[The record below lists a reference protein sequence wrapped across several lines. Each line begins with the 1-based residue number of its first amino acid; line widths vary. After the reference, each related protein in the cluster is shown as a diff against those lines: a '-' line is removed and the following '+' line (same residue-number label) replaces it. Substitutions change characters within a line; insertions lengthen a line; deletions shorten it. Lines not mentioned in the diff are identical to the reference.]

1 MGCPN
6 TGNRLV
12 WPTGHHARGGHGD
25 LGWGW
30 GRGEPGSLNDCG
42 TDLPCPLLTAL
53 CMDEKEASVTWAPVM
68 LSTQSRVHCGGRSR
82 LIKRWEGFGKQKG
95 VHWNQ
100 VYYLLSARPCTGC
113 LTRVITTNFHK
124 LGGMYYYH
132 MHCTDE
138 EKRLS
143 EFLVQVTEL
152 KSVKLDWILS
162 YSGSGL
168 FSLAF
173 LLCCSQEWNG
183 LLENVLCRAEFRLLN
198 YLPTHS

>member
-1 MGCPN
+1 MTHRSSCPRWSWGPG
-6 TGNRLV
+6 TG
-12 WPTGHHARGGHGD
+12 WEG
-25 LGWGW
+25 
-30 GRGEPGSLNDCG
+30 GSLGLWLTVEQICPAHYW
-42 TDLPCPLLTAL
+42 LHFAWMRKKLLLREPLL
-53 CMDEKEASVTWAPVM
+53 CWAPRAGYTVV
-68 LSTQSRVHCGGRSR
+68 SRSR
-82 LIKRWEGFGKQKG
+82 LIKRWEGFGKQEG
-95 VHWNQ
+95 VHWNK
-100 VYYLLSARPCTGC
+100 VCYLLSARPCTGR
-113 LTRVITTNFHK
+113 LTCIITTNFHK

-132 MHCTDE
+132 MHFTDE

-183 LLENVLCRAEFRLLN
+183 LLENVLCRAEFCLLN
-198 YLPTHS
+198 YLSTHS